1 MHAAERRTREKI
13 VKVRALFF
21 AVTRDL
27 AGTDEATIDVPGEA
41 PTVADFV
48 HAIEADYPELRGR
61 MASVRVA
68 RNERFSAPS
77 VVLAE
82 GDVLAL
88 VPPVSGG

>member
-1 MHAAERRTREKI
+1 M
-13 VKVRALFF
+13 KVQALFF

-27 AGTDEATIDVPGEA
+27 AGTDEAELEVPGER

-48 HAIEADYPELRGR
+48 RAVEAAYPNLAGR
-61 MASVRVA
+61 MASVRIA
-68 RNERFSAPS
+68 RNERFSSLDVA
-77 VVLAE
+77 LTE

>member
-1 MHAAERRTREKI
+1 MQ
-13 VKVRALFF
+13 VQALFF

-27 AGTDEATIDVPGEA
+27 AGVAEATVDVPGDA

-48 HAIEADYPELRGR
+48 RALEATYPGLAGR
-61 MASVRVA
+61 MATVRIA
-68 RNERFSAPS
+68 QNERFASLDVA
-77 VVLAE
+77 LAE